1 MFKTGEIKLIAND
14 DIYKR
19 VITQNT
25 VACLRAFECNCR
37 TLLSYYDS
45 FSNLSHN
52 NLRIK
57 REDRREA
64 RGPGGPAE
72 RPGEAQGG
80 AGAELGIRP
89 ELRQP
94 QSQELSWF
102 QPNPR
107 MAGASGALEEAANRP
122 PRTVSVK
129 FGRSRF
135 RLRLESGRGLRT
147 PLVSAPH

>member
-25 VACLRAFECNCR
+25 VDCLRAFECNCR

-64 RGPGGPAE
+64 
-72 RPGEAQGG
+72 
-80 AGAELGIRP
+80 
-89 ELRQP
+89 
-94 QSQELSWF
+94 
-102 QPNPR
+102 
-107 MAGASGALEEAANRP
+107 
-122 PRTVSVK
+122 
-129 FGRSRF
+129 
-135 RLRLESGRGLRT
+135 
-147 PLVSAPH
+147 